1 MNNIVPMRFL
11 TLFFTLNLIVFSQIS
26 NAGFIS
32 NGDFANGLND
42 WSDASFPGVVSVN
55 NGAANL
61 AAGSGSGLYSAVLV
75 QGDDGFFNFNTPIVI
90 DVDYSL
96 LKFDLWQLSRAI
108 DTSES
113 ATSALKD
120 HLNLAIY
127 DAIDPSFDLLFTDL
141 IITSQLQHF
150 TLDISSLIGRSV
162 AFSYELNDEN
172 DGFNS
177 IFALDNVRLSSATVA
192 VSEPKTVLL
201 LLLALFLFIRTPL
214 IVDKF
219 SA

>member
-1 MNNIVPMRFL
+1 MKNIVPARFL
-11 TLFFTLNLIVFSQIS
+11 TLFFTLNLIVFSQTS
-26 NAGFIS
+26 NAGLIS
-32 NGDFANGLND
+32 NGDFVNGLNG
-42 WSDASFPGVVSVN
+42 WADASSPGVVAVN
-55 NGAANL
+55 NGVANL

-75 QGDDGFFNFNTPIVI
+75 QGDDGSFNFNTPIVI
-90 DVDYSL
+90 GLEHSL

-108 DTSES
+108 DSLES
-113 ATSALKD
+113 ATSALSD
-120 HLNLAIY
+120 HLNLSIY
-127 DAIDPSFDLLFTDL
+127 DAIDPSFDLLFTDF

-177 IFALDNVRLSSATVA
+177 IFALDNVRLSSATVN
-192 VSEPKTVLL
+192 VPEPKTVLL
-201 LLLALFLFIRTPL
+201 LLLALFLFMRTPL

-219 SA
+219 RA